1 MMLKRTIDNKV
12 ILWYGDNMNYKIE
25 YGRYG
30 AKDFESEFVL
40 PFEDDFE
47 SAKAMVVALSKT
59 FEANALFATT
69 DPIVN
74 VRMIED
80 SDEKKPPRVIHY
92 ITPFYPN
99 VSLPST
105 R

>member
-1 MMLKRTIDNKV
+1 
-12 ILWYGDNMNYKIE
+12 MNYKIE

-30 AKDFESEFVL
+30 VKDWESDLVL

-47 SAKAMVVALSKT
+47 TAKAMIVSLSEV
-59 FEANALFATT
+59 FNAEFDYLTSDT
-69 DPIVN
+69 IVN

>member
-1 MMLKRTIDNKV
+1 
-12 ILWYGDNMNYKIE
+12 MNYSIE

-30 AKDFESEFVL
+30 AKDWESDLVL
-40 PFEDDFE
+40 PFENDFE
-47 SAKAMVVALSKT
+47 TAKAMITSLSKVFKT
-59 FEANALFATT
+59 EFDYVTSDT
-69 DPIVN
+69 IIN

>member
-1 MMLKRTIDNKV
+1 
-12 ILWYGDNMNYKIE
+12 MNYKIE

-30 AKDFESEFVL
+30 VKDWESDLVL

-47 SAKAMVVALSKT
+47 TAKAMIIAVSGVYKADKEYAISD
-59 FEANALFATT
+59 N
-69 DPIVN
+69 IVN

>member
-1 MMLKRTIDNKV
+1 
-12 ILWYGDNMNYKIE
+12 MNYKIE
-25 YGRYG
+25 YGKYG
-30 AKDFESEFVL
+30 AKEWESDLVL
-40 PFEDDFE
+40 PFEDDFAT
-47 SAKAMVVALSKT
+47 AKAMMVSIGET
-59 FEANALFATT
+59 FKREPEYTT
-69 DPIVN
+69 SDPIVN
-74 VRMIED
+74 VRLIED